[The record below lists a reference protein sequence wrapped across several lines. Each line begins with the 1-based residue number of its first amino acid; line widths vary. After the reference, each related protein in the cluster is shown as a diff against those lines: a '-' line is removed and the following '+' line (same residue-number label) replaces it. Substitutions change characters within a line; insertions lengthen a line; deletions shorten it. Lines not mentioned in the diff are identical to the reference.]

1 MGLTQIVGLFNIAI
15 GVLFVL
21 SLLNFLGGFIAWLML
36 LGKEHRSDA
45 VTYMKT
51 GVEML
56 FVLVVLL
63 YGVQMFQ
70 KHTAIAT
77 TIVAG
82 VVIAGIAWYII
93 PDLMAPA
100 EEAKKPAAGAKPPEK
115 K

>member
-1 MGLTQIVGLFNIAI
+1 MELTQIVGLFNIAI

-21 SLLNFLGGFIAWLML
+21 SLLYFLGGFGAWVLL
-36 LGKEHRSDA
+36 LGREHRSDA
-45 VTYMKT
+45 VEYMKT

-56 FVLVVLL
+56 FTLVVLL

-70 KHTAIAT
+70 KHPAIAT

-82 VVIAGIAWYII
+82 VVIIFIAWHVI

-100 EEAKKPAAGAKPPEK
+100 EEPKKPAEK